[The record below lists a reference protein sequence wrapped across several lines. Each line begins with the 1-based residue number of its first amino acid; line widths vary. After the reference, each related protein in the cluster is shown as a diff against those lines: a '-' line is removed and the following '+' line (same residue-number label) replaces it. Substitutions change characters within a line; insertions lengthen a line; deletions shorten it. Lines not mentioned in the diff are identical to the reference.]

1 MRIDLEK
8 TVDASLY
15 SQPGK
20 DTLEA
25 LRRLQE
31 AVADLR
37 GAFDRAGADPK
48 SHRFTLDFAGNG
60 RVRVY
65 GYAYIKEGA

>member
-8 TVDASLY
+8 TVEARLY

-20 DTLEA
+20 DTLET

-31 AVADLR
+31 TVADLR

-48 SHRFTLDFAGNG
+48 SHRFTIDLASNG
-60 RVRVY
+60 RARVY